1 VQQALSMNLKNI
13 SKIAVRKPDAHN
25 NVLSQA
31 AIKANSEIRQAKLMA
46 TGTDAA
52 VSQSVKTGSEFA

>member
-1 VQQALSMNLKNI
+1 MNLKNI
-13 SKIAVRKPDAHN
+13 SKIAVRKPDAYN

-52 VSQSVKTGSEFA
+52 VS